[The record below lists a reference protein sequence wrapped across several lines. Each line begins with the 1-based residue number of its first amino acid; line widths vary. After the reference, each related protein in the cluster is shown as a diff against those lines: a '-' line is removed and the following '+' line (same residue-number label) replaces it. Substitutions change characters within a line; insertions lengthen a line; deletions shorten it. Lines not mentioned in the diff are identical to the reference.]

1 MTNGIKYDYCSL
13 SSHCKILLCTNDMN
27 FELMFLN
34 IKSKQT
40 ETTLQAQLS
49 RWLPRASLFIS
60 LPLITP
66 WSHLPLSYGPCA
78 NAPQQVSSYFQLL
91 YDDGS
96 KTCFCHSFK
105 CNLKINKWEADL
117 HFHLLA
123 PLTWVFLPLKTFW
136 IHSPCSESHQ
146 EVKILIVTCKL
157 NSKTWLHY
165 SGDKRARDYWHF
177 SPHLNSWGFLGLIQ
191 YKHMWVQGNYVLNV
205 FICFGHF

>member
-1 MTNGIKYDYCSL
+1 
-13 SSHCKILLCTNDMN
+13 
-27 FELMFLN
+27 MFLF

-49 RWLPRASLFIS
+49 CWLPRASLFIS

-66 WSHLPLSYGPCA
+66 WSHLPLSQGPFA
-78 NAPQQVSSYFQLL
+78 NAPQQISSYFQLL

-105 CNLKINKWEADL
+105 WNLKINNWEADL
-117 HFHLLA
+117 RFHLLA
-123 PLTWVFLPLKTFW
+123 PLTWVFLPLKIFW

-146 EVKILIVTCKL
+146 EVKILIVTYKL

-177 SPHLNSWGFLGLIQ
+177 HLILIHGASWDWYNTSTCECRKLF
-191 YKHMWVQGNYVLNV
+191 
-205 FICFGHF
+205 FICFYLLWALLVPFHA